1 MAEKKEVFARADK
14 KAADPAGSRAKVRA
28 RRAAAAALCR
38 NGYFKTWLGDV
49 LDDLCLFERE
59 EGMLTD
65 FGQGIRAAANRIKNR
80 LLEVPESVEMLAD
93 LSKKQLA
100 DAHTAMMS
108 AEREER

>member
-1 MAEKKEVFARADK
+1 MAEKKEVFARAEK
-14 KAADPAGSRAKVRA
+14 KADDPAGSRVKVRA

-49 LDDLCLFERE
+49 FDDLCLFERE

-80 LLEVPESVEMLAD
+80 LLEVPESVEMLAE

-108 AEREER
+108 AEKEER

>member
-1 MAEKKEVFARADK
+1 MSGEKDVFAR
-14 KAADPAGSRAKVRA
+14 SERAERKPRIPTVATRA
-28 RRAAAAALCR
+28 RRAAASALCR

-80 LLEVPESVEMLAD
+80 LLEVPESVEMLAE

-108 AEREER
+108 AEKEES